1 MKKKILSICL
11 VAVIAVMAI
20 AGASL
25 AYFTAED
32 SAENVFT
39 VGNVAIDLAEPNW
52 ETTGKVEAEDVYPGE
67 PLAKDPTVT
76 NTGKNQRE
84 QQACARN
91 LPASFQISCSV
102 ILTHKSHGSLRE

>member
-39 VGNVAIDLAEPNW
+39 VGNVAIDLTEPNW
-52 ETTGKVEAEDVYPGE
+52 DETGKVEAEDVYPGE

-76 NTGKNQRE
+76 NTGKNPCFGR
-84 QQACARN
+84 
-91 LPASFQISCSV
+91 ISV
-102 ILTHKSHGSLRE
+102 TG